1 MIPADAERLYELYE
15 NPQITRY
22 MESLFPD
29 IEEERAYMDSYY
41 ENIYCFYGYGMW
53 LVTLKDGTVIGRAG
67 IEHVPIIPEN
77 QPQTEGE
84 TPPEHELGY
93 MLGVPY
99 QHHGYAL
106 EACRAIL
113 GYARDEL
120 GITDVAVNIHP
131 ENKPSLRL
139 AEKLGVK
146 NKRKT

>member
-22 MESLFPD
+22 MESLFPN

-41 ENIYCFYGYGMW
+41 ENVYRFYGYGMW

-67 IEHVPIIPEN
+67 IEHIPEMTEN

-99 QHHGYAL
+99 QHQGYAL

-113 GYARDEL
+113 DYARDEL

-139 AEKLGVK
+139 AEKLGLK
-146 NKRKT
+146 NRRKT